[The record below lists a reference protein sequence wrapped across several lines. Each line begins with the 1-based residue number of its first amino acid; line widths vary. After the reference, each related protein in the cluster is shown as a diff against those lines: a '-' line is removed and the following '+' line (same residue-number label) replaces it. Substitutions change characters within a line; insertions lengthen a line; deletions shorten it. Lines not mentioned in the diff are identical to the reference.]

1 MCGILFPVF
10 HGKQEGDIQVSELEE
25 SIRCGGCGDGLCRSN
40 RSIVG
45 IVSACTV
52 CYMSDRG
59 VRKNEQKQTQKTH
72 GRRQVRKTVCLLGE

>member
-1 MCGILFPVF
+1 MCGILFPVLR
-10 HGKQEGDIQVSELEE
+10 GKQEGDIQVSELEE

-52 CYMSDRG
+52 CYMFDRE
-59 VRKNEQKQTQKTH
+59 VMI
-72 GRRQVRKTVCLLGE
+72 